1 MVKTKWT
8 SMKSTG
14 IERDLGAI
22 WRKMLDRRKEGK
34 SREVLREVQRRAQR
48 NPPEEFPVVAQWKQ
62 I

>member
-1 MVKTKWT
+1 
-8 SMKSTG
+8 MKSTG

-48 NPPEEFPVVAQWKQ
+48 NTPEEFPVVAQWKQ

>member
-1 MVKTKWT
+1 
-8 SMKSTG
+8 MKSTG